1 MIDPKHPI
9 RTRIGFLGLLFGAAL
24 LAGGVIARAGGPPPQ
39 QGKPAIQEPA
49 GKPVE
54 VEEGA
59 EGATPS
65 APASPFQPGA
75 QPGEEAE
82 EPPPQFPLPSARVS
96 PVNGQVT
103 LRLVNL
109 TNTIVE
115 YQVVGGTRQRILG
128 QQSEAVL
135 ERLPIPLNLTYQRED
150 AGLLLVRP
158 RAVENGVLE
167 VRFDVTDDLD
177 FDTKSLNINE
187 QGTVFLN

>member
-1 MIDPKHPI
+1 MIDPNYPT
-9 RTRIGFLGLLFGAAL
+9 RTRIGFFGLLFGIVL
-24 LAGGVIARAGGPPPQ
+24 LAGGAIALAGGPPPQ

-54 VEEGA
+54 VEENG
-59 EGATPS
+59 GGTPS
-65 APASPFQPGA
+65 APASPFQPGDR
-75 QPGEEAE
+75 PVEDTE

-103 LRLVNL
+103 LRLVNS
-109 TNTIVE
+109 TNTVVE

-128 QQSEAVL
+128 QQSETVL
-135 ERLPIPLNLTYQRED
+135 ERLPIPLNLTYQRGD

-158 RAVENGVLE
+158 RAVEDGVLE
-167 VRFDVTDDLD
+167 VRFNVTDDLD